1 MTENSLL
8 KQNELIYS
16 SLASDDRTNGK
27 ELVSKFIS
35 NILKEEKEE
44 YDKKIV
50 GKFIGSLFEI
60 TSTNKKIKKINNN
73 KSKKNYLLK
82 KDSPTNKKI
91 KSNLNNNNNKI
102 NGINDKNNNQDKTID
117 NNIYRNSLIK
127 KILKINEHKHNYE
140 RNKSIDIRPKN
151 IIDEKNIMKKT
162 NIKNNSAKKRIIK
175 KLDNKNSID
184 RKNKTFYYSD
194 EKNSGQKLKAKFESD
209 KERKDCEEKLMILKN
224 HISAIKRQQDNMN
237 KRIIFL
243 QNKENKINKIKKL
256 KEKSKRVFDEYKI
269 NEIVEL
275 EQKRK
280 NIEKQREEINQRI
293 KESMIKKKLE
303 KSNLYKLYQKKRKE
317 EKKENEKKNQKNVI
331 EHMEKIKNIREI
343 NKNNEINRKKILNKT
358 YNDINVKKYEN
369 NIKKTKLLM
378 EKIKQLSKEE
388 DECLE
393 NLNRTKNK
401 LDIMISFDRYSSE
414 NHKPNKRIH
423 KPKTIKSFDLDTE

>member
-91 KSNLNNNNNKI
+91 KSNLNNNNNNNINNNNKI

-162 NIKNNSAKKRIIK
+162 NIKNNSAKKE
-175 KLDNKNSID
+175 L
-184 RKNKTFYYSD
+184 
-194 EKNSGQKLKAKFESD
+194 
-209 KERKDCEEKLMILKN
+209 LKN
-224 HISAIKRQQDNMN
+224 
-237 KRIIFL
+237 
-243 QNKENKINKIKKL
+243 
-256 KEKSKRVFDEYKI
+256 
-269 NEIVEL
+269 
-275 EQKRK
+275 
-280 NIEKQREEINQRI
+280 
-293 KESMIKKKLE
+293 
-303 KSNLYKLYQKKRKE
+303 
-317 EKKENEKKNQKNVI
+317 
-331 EHMEKIKNIREI
+331 
-343 NKNNEINRKKILNKT
+343 
-358 YNDINVKKYEN
+358 
-369 NIKKTKLLM
+369 
-378 EKIKQLSKEE
+378 
-388 DECLE
+388 
-393 NLNRTKNK
+393 
-401 LDIMISFDRYSSE
+401 
-414 NHKPNKRIH
+414 
-423 KPKTIKSFDLDTE
+423 